1 MSFKNYYFG
10 PPKSAF
16 LVFEEKSPNFVFFM
30 FQLYTHC
37 FPKFSF
43 CFWGIYFS
51 QICKSSVFP
60 SKCFFYSTTRC
71 STFLQ
76 RILQFAKLFEFLNS
90 GNLILI
96 TYYFTQEPIL
106 QYYYYST
113 ATTNPSPHTVYISL
127 FFIFPPH
134 SKVETLYMTG
144 GLS

>member
-16 LVFEEKSPNFVFFM
+16 WVFEEKSPNLVFFM

-51 QICKSSVFP
+51 QICTSSVFP

-76 RILQFAKLFEFLNS
+76 RILQFAKLFVFLNS

-106 QYYYYST
+106 QYYYYCHHQPFPSYSIYQFVFYFP
-113 ATTNPSPHTVYISL
+113 ATYIA
-127 FFIFPPH
+127 
-134 SKVETLYMTG
+134 K
-144 GLS
+144 